1 MSRAGALGIAVL
13 LLVTLAISAAAEIVV
28 SPLTIEVAAE
38 PGEPQTGSFVVRNAG
53 TEVENVSVSAFGYT
67 LDSSGGLLLDPAVR
81 SLIPSLTFFPA
92 SLAVAPGEEK
102 AVQFQFEAPLE
113 SGDHWAVFFVEGST
127 VTPVGT
133 TMGEVQT
140 SVDVKVRY
148 GVKLIQRDPNAVK
161 DGAVV
166 SMALASTTPPSVGV
180 RFANLGTSVLRKA
193 TGWVEFR
200 DVSGAVV
207 AQSSLNEFT
216 TLPGGWRDLV
226 VPIPNEVLGTQ
237 GDYLALCVVDF
248 GGDRLVAG
256 ELQFSVGQ

>member
-38 PGEPQTGSFVVRNAG
+38 PGETQTGSFVVRNAG
-53 TEVENVSVSAFGYT
+53 TEIENVSVSAFGYT
-67 LDSSGGLLLDPAVR
+67 LDASGGLLLDPVVR
-81 SLIPSLTFFPA
+81 SLLPFLTFFPA

-102 AVQFQFEAPLE
+102 TVQFQFAAPLE

-133 TMGEVQT
+133 TVGEVQT
-140 SVDVKVRY
+140 SVGVKVRY

-166 SMALASTTPPSVGV
+166 SMTLASTKAPSVNV

-193 TGWVEFR
+193 TGSVEFR

-207 AQSSLNEFT
+207 AQAALGEFT

-226 VPIPNEVLGTQ
+226 VAIPDEVLRAHS
-237 GDYLALCVVDF
+237 DYLALCVIDF
-248 GGDRLVAG
+248 GGDHLVAG
-256 ELQFSVGQ
+256 ELQFSVEQ